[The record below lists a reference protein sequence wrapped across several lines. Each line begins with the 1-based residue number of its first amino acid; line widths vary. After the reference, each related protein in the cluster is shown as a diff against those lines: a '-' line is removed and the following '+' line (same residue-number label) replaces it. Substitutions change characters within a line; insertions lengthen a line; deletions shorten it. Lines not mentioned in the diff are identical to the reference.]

1 MEVYRLREL
10 DYFVLEAA
18 KDEAKLNILIN
29 QNEFN
34 ILKCASTVTH
44 HYVTKS
50 DDEWSIAL
58 LAFVQAVKSYELAK
72 GSFIKFAEL
81 IIKRR
86 LIDYSRSQG
95 KYNSEISVNPI
106 IFDGE
111 QGEMEEDVS
120 IQIAVT
126 NEITKETNT
135 DIKYE
140 IESVNTIFLQYG
152 FSFFDL
158 TTCSPQAKKTKTA
171 CSKAVAFL
179 LHNPVIIHEIR
190 STKMLPIKII
200 EKNAKVPR
208 KILERH
214 RKYIIAAVEI
224 LSGEFPNLAEY
235 LRYIREET
243 NI

>member
-1 MEVYRLREL
+1 MCQLREL

-18 KDEAKLNILIN
+18 KDEAKLNELIS
-29 QNEFN
+29 QNEFH

-50 DDEWSIAL
+50 DDEWSVAL
-58 LAFVQAVKSYELAK
+58 LAFVQAVKSYELNK
-72 GSFIKFAEL
+72 GSFIKFSEL
-81 IIKRR
+81 VIKRR
-86 LIDYSRSQG
+86 LIDYIRSQG
-95 KYNSEISVNPI
+95 KYNSEVSVNPI
-106 IFDGE
+106 ILDGE
-111 QGEMEEDVS
+111 QDISEDDVS
-120 IQIAVT
+120 IRLAVT
-126 NEITKETNT
+126 NEIAQEAKT

-140 IESVNTIFLQYG
+140 IEAANAIFLQYG

-158 TTCSPQAKKTKTA
+158 TTCSPRARKTKAA
-171 CSKAVAFL
+171 CSKAVSFL
-179 LHNPVIIHEIR
+179 LHNPIIINEIR

-200 EKNAKVPR
+200 EKNVEVPR

-243 NI
+243 NK